1 MSNFRSFAIIGAGN
15 VGGFIVEELLKQK
28 VTGAIDEITIVS
40 RPGSRDKDQNK
51 SFAARGV
58 RIASAEYTDV
68 PALTTALAGV
78 HVVIS
83 TISLMA
89 IDVQVPIAQA
99 AKAAGAS
106 VFLPSEFGGPTEN
119 LQGLLGGKGTLHAKL
134 REVGPPL
141 LLVYTGPF
149 ADYSWNPLVN
159 LDVKCG
165 KVAVGGD
172 GNTPIS
178 WTARKDIARFLAH
191 VLVHSPASRL
201 QNQVLRLEGDRASF
215 NEIFRGYEERTGTKL
230 DVTYRTVDSLR
241 AKLSENAYDF
251 DAYLHVIF
259 ATDGLVGEPDNRLFP
274 EWNPTKV
281 VDIIAPRT

>member
-1 MSNFRSFAIIGAGN
+1 MSNFRRFAIVGAGN

-28 VTGAIDEITIVS
+28 AAASIDEITIVS
-40 RPGSRDKDQNK
+40 RPQNQ

-58 RIASAEYTDV
+58 RIATAEFTDV
-68 PALTTALAGV
+68 PALTTALAGT

-83 TISLMA
+83 TISLLA
-89 IDVQVPIAQA
+89 VDIQVPVAQA

-106 VFLPSEFGGPTEN
+106 LFLPSEYGGPTNN
-119 LQGLLGGKGTLHAKL
+119 LQGLLGIKGALHAKL

-149 ADYSWNPLVN
+149 ADYSWGQIVN
-159 LDVKCG
+159 LDVKSG

-172 GNTPIS
+172 GNAPIS

-201 QNQVLRLEGDRASF
+201 QNQTLRLEGDRASF

-230 DVTYRTVDSLR
+230 DVTYRPVDSLR
-241 AKLSENAYDF
+241 AKLAENASDF
-251 DAYLHVIF
+251 DAYLHVIW
-259 ATDGLVGEPDNRLFP
+259 ATDGLVGEADNGLFP

-281 VDIIAPRT
+281 VDILAPRT